1 VTGQYIGAI
10 DQGTTSTRFTLFDKQ
25 ANAVT
30 KHQLEHLQIYPQPGW
45 VEHDPLEI
53 WQRTQEV
60 IDATLHK
67 SGVNPTDIAGIGI
80 TNQRE
85 TTVVWDR
92 NTGRPYGNAIVWQ
105 CLRTQGICEM
115 LEVDGGRDRFR
126 EKVGLPLSPYFSGPK
141 IKWVLDN
148 VPGARKA
155 AEKGDT
161 LFGNIDTW
169 LIWWLTGGPGKG
181 VHITDVTNASRTMLM
196 DLKTLDWDNEIL
208 DILGIPR
215 QVLPEIRPSS
225 DTRAYGY
232 TSKVGPF
239 HAAIPVCGDLGDQ
252 QAALF
257 GQACFNPGEAKNT
270 YGTGCFLLLNT
281 GTTPVPSTRGLLTT
295 VGYMLA
301 GTPPVYCLEAPVAVA
316 GSLVQWLRDNLHL
329 FDRSNEVETLAGTV
343 TDNGGVYLVPAF
355 SGWLAPYWDA
365 GARGLLIGL
374 TGHSNRGHI
383 ARAALEST
391 AYQTNDLLQV
401 IEKDSGIE
409 LTQLRVDGGMVVNN
423 LLMQFQADILGIP
436 VVRPLFIETTSL
448 GAAYAAGLAVGIW
461 NSLDQVKE
469 KTVLDRVWQPAMNQA
484 TRRALCAGWDK
495 AVERSLRWV

>member
-1 VTGQYIGAI
+1 
-10 DQGTTSTRFTLFDKQ
+10 
-25 ANAVT
+25 
-30 KHQLEHLQIYPQPGW
+30 
-45 VEHDPLEI
+45 
-53 WQRTQEV
+53 
-60 IDATLHK
+60 
-67 SGVNPTDIAGIGI
+67 
-80 TNQRE
+80 
-85 TTVVWDR
+85 
-92 NTGRPYGNAIVWQ
+92 
-105 CLRTQGICEM
+105 
-115 LEVDGGRDRFR
+115 
-126 EKVGLPLSPYFSGPK
+126 
-141 IKWVLDN
+141 
-148 VPGARKA
+148 
-155 AEKGDT
+155 
-161 LFGNIDTW
+161 
-169 LIWWLTGGPGKG
+169 
-181 VHITDVTNASRTMLM
+181 
-196 DLKTLDWDNEIL
+196 
-208 DILGIPR
+208 
-215 QVLPEIRPSS
+215 LPEIRPSS

-301 GTPPVYCLEAPVAVA
+301 GTPPVYCLEAPIAVA